1 MNPVP
6 RSADSQPGNDALQAQ
21 ITALGENMQQGFSRI
36 ENTLLGLDQR
46 LRNLENR
53 EAGCQPMVNSRLD
66 ATWRVID
73 ELKADLVLLRKSIDD
88 ERGNSGKI
96 STRVTQLETRLGLV
110 VAIGST
116 VGVGMISWIVAQLMG
131 AIR

>member
-1 MNPVP
+1 MTPAARTSEP
-6 RSADSQPGNDALQAQ
+6 QPGNDALQAQ
-21 ITALGENMQQGFSRI
+21 ITALGETMQQGFTRI

-53 EAGCQPMVNSRLD
+53 EAGCQPMVNARLD

-73 ELKADLVLLRKSIDD
+73 ELKADQVILRKNIEE
-88 ERGNSGKI
+88 ERGNSGRL

-110 VAIGST
+110 MGIGST
-116 VGVGMISWIVAQLMG
+116 FGVGVIGWIVAQLMG
-131 AIR
+131 AIK

>member
-88 ERGNSGKI
+88 ERGNIGKI